1 MSSSKNKSKG
11 KGGAKAAPAKAPAA
25 KTAAPANKIDV
36 AETAKIAA
44 ILTAICLLIALALA
58 GTNLLTKDIIAQAAL
73 EAKAA
78 TCRNVIPA
86 DEYVY
91 YTDETEG
98 LENLDVYLAV
108 SGGRVSGAAITTS
121 SKGYG
126 GAVQVM
132 TGIDENGRVTGVSIL
147 QHSETAG
154 LGANAAKP
162 KFLDQFITPED
173 KPQPESYAI
182 TKDGGEIDA
191 VTAASIS
198 SRAVTASVNEAV
210 EIFEILRSAGVIG
223 TQLYTPAPAVSPTD
237 TPAVTPTDIPET
249 TADENGGAVNE

>member
-1 MSSSKNKSKG
+1 MSSSKSNKG
-11 KGGAKAAPAKAPAA
+11 KGGAKPAQA
-25 KTAAPANKIDV
+25 KTTAVKPTAPANKIDA
-36 AETAKIAA
+36 AETAKIAG

-58 GTNLLTKDIIAQAAL
+58 GTNLLTKDIIAEAAL

-86 DEYVY
+86 YEYIYISDEF
-91 YTDETEG
+91 EG
-98 LENLDVYLAV
+98 FDNLDVYLAV
-108 SGGRVSGAAITTS
+108 VGGRVSGAAITTS

-132 TGIDENGRVTGVSIL
+132 TGVDENGRVTGVSVL

-162 KFLDQFITPED
+162 KFLDQFVLPED
-173 KPQPESYAI
+173 QPNPESYAI

-210 EIFEILRSAGVIG
+210 EIFGLLKSAGIIG
-223 TQLYTPAPAVSPTD
+223 TQLYDSAPSATD
-237 TPAVTPTDIPET
+237 VPAVTPTDVPEIP
-249 TADENGGAVNE
+249 ADETGGAVNE

>member
-1 MSSSKNKSKG
+1 MSSSTNKSKG
-11 KGGAKAAPAKAPAA
+11 AVTNAPAKSAVKP
-25 KTAAPANKIDV
+25 TAPANKID
-36 AETAKIAA
+36 ALETAKIAG

-73 EAKAA
+73 EAKEA

-91 YTDETEG
+91 YSDDTEG

-108 SGGRVSGAAITTS
+108 TGGRVSGAAITTS

-132 TGIDENGRVTGVSIL
+132 TGVDENGRVTGVSIL

-162 KFLDQFITPED
+162 KFLDQFVIPED

-198 SRAVTASVNEAV
+198 SRAVTAAVNEAV
-210 EIFEILRSAGVIG
+210 SIFDLLKSAGVIG
-223 TQLYTPAPAVSPTD
+223 SQLYAPAPSATD
-237 TPAVTPTDIPET
+237 LPAVTPTDAPADI
-249 TADENGGAVNE
+249 TADETGGAVNE

>member
-1 MSSSKNKSKG
+1 MSSSKNTKG
-11 KGGAKAAPAKAPAA
+11 KGGAKTPAKT
-25 KTAAPANKIDV
+25 TAVKPTAPANKIDT
-36 AETAKIAA
+36 AETAKIAG

-58 GTNLLTKDIIAQAAL
+58 GTNLLTKDIIAEAAL

-86 DEYVY
+86 YEYIHI
-91 YTDETEG
+91 TDEFEG
-98 LENLDVYLAV
+98 YDNLDAYLAIV
-108 SGGRVSGAAITTS
+108 GGRVSGAAITTS

-126 GAVQVM
+126 GDVQVM
-132 TGIDENGRVTGVSIL
+132 TGIDENGRVTGVSVL
-147 QHSETAG
+147 EHTETAG

-162 KFLDQFITPED
+162 KFLDQFITPDEQ
-173 KPQPESYAI
+173 PQPESYAI

-210 EIFEILRSAGVIG
+210 EIFDLLKSAGVIG
-223 TQLYTPAPAVSPTD
+223 TQLYNPTNVSPTD
-237 TPAVTPTDIPET
+237 APAVTPTDAPET
-249 TADENGGAVNE
+249 IDETGGAVNE